1 MLAHQR
7 IRLKQTY
14 ALPKLRI
21 RQQRGLASLTGSYVG
36 SFAKLQENH
45 HELKAD
51 STIRF
56 PSGRNRSGMGF
67 FQTVGNPATVN
78 ENSMT
83 TLNIAQ
89 VAPLYESVP
98 PKRYGGTERVVSY
111 LTEELVALGHQVTLF
126 ASGDSVTKATLV
138 PACERSLRLDD
149 QCVDQLVHHIGML
162 QQILDECDRFD
173 LIHFH
178 IDYLH
183 FPISRLMR
191 LPHITTLHGNLG
203 IRDLKPFYKIFK
215 DMPLVSISLEQRKPL
230 PDVNWVGN
238 VHHGLPSDFLKPK
251 YTQGK
256 YLAFLGRVSPEK
268 GLERAIDIAIRSG
281 IPLKIAAKVDKHDK
295 EYYEQNICPL
305 IKHPLIEFIG
315 EINDQEKNDFL
326 GNAMALVFPI
336 NWQEPFGLVMIEA
349 LACGTP
355 VVAYN
360 IGSVS
365 EVIDHGVTGFIVTNQ
380 NDAVKAVQN
389 IELISRYDC
398 RRTFDERFT
407 AARMTRDYLNV
418 YNKALEMERDQ
429 FDIKIA

>member
-1 MLAHQR
+1 MVGLPQR
-7 IRLKQTY
+7 RS
-14 ALPKLRI
+14 RI
-21 RQQRGLASLTGSYVG
+21 WNGIFSNCRR
-36 SFAKLQENH
+36 
-45 HELKAD
+45 
-51 STIRF
+51 
-56 PSGRNRSGMGF
+56 PRNS
-67 FQTVGNPATVN
+67 N

-111 LTEELVALGHQVTLF
+111 LTEELVAMGHQVTLF
-126 ASGDSVTKATLV
+126 ASGDSVTKATLI

-149 QCVDQLVHHIGML
+149 RCVDQLVHHIGML
-162 QQILDECDRFD
+162 QQVLDECDRFD

-191 LPHITTLHGNLG
+191 LPHVTTLHGNLG
-203 IRDLKPFYKIFK
+203 IPDLKPFYKIFK

-238 VHHGLPSDFLKPK
+238 VHHGLPSGFLRPK

-268 GLERAIDIAIRSG
+268 GLERAIDIATRSG
-281 IPLKIAAKVDKHDK
+281 IPLKIAAKVDKNDK
-295 EYYEQNICPL
+295 EYYDQRIRPL
-305 IKHPLIEFIG
+305 IQHPLIEFIG
-315 EINDQEKNDFL
+315 EINDDEKNDFL